1 MSRSRWRNGS
11 IILPNSG
18 AFFCRGFWPLLTRCE
33 GAHQRC
39 CPLYTPPRG
48 GRSAP
53 PHPGGLSRRG
63 ESPQRRARGHPW
75 TPEGDPSEKC
85 FTFRSRSPCGSRTP
99 SIGFQPQNRPICHF
113 GLVGKSVFFSPQATP
128 GAHPQ
133 LSIRG
138 TAGGFGFCVLPGV
151 APLSGGSN
159 ACVAGG

>member
-53 PHPGGLSRRG
+53 PTPGDFPVAGKVPKGAPGG
-63 ESPQRRARGHPW
+63 
-75 TPEGDPSEKC
+75 
-85 FTFRSRSPCGSRTP
+85 
-99 SIGFQPQNRPICHF
+99 
-113 GLVGKSVFFSPQATP
+113 TP
-128 GAHPQ
+128 GPPRGTERKVFHFSLPLPLRFPHPLDRVSATKIDRFATLGWWANRSLFLLKLHRSSHPL

-138 TAGGFGFCVLPGV
+138 AADRFSRGCRRPFYPQPI
-151 APLSGGSN
+151 PLG
-159 ACVAGG
+159 